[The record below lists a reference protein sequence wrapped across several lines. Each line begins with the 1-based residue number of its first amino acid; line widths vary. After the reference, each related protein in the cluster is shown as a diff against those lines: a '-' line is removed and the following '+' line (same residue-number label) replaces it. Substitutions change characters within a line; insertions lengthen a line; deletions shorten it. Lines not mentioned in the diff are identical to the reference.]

1 MALSYWKESG
11 AQWLDRHF
19 GFFLEV
25 SNSNGEARCHWSI
38 YGSGSW
44 LLVMSW
50 CSTKWVILR
59 FMLCLLFQALLPLWS
74 ICRPAVD
81 SYVTCWVQET
91 NSPISLLVLQNTQRL
106 KEDACLPGGSLLG
119 HPSNISCLLSPL
131 SLPYVLW
138 WMVSLQVL
146 SSQPPYPSS
155 LFSLQIS
162 ESTSTLVY
170 QYSTQTCYQ
179 KSICKFSSWQ

>member
-1 MALSYWKESG
+1 
-11 AQWLDRHF
+11 
-19 GFFLEV
+19 
-25 SNSNGEARCHWSI
+25 
-38 YGSGSW
+38 
-44 LLVMSW
+44 MSW
-50 CSTKWVILR
+50 CSTKWVILH

-119 HPSNISCLLSPL
+119 HPSNISCLLSPV

-146 SSQPPYPSS
+146 SSQPPYPKLS
-155 LFSLQIS
+155 LF
-162 ESTSTLVY
+162 TSHFRVHLHPCLSVF
-170 QYSTQTCYQ
+170 YSDLLSKINMQVFFMTVNDWYHL
-179 KSICKFSSWQ
+179 KAHFLKDICSKTG